1 MECLKKQQIIL
12 LVASEV
18 AHWIEALAC
27 MPGDL
32 SLLSESYK
40 LTEEN
45 QLLRLVLGPHT
56 CINAHTCI
64 MACLPAHVHMH
75 IHKYVTKL
83 GDGSTCL

>member
-1 MECLKKQQIIL
+1 MIDNYLYRNFLYCIKAYFEIVCIHRKCGLECLKKQQIIL

-18 AHWIEALAC
+18 AHWIEDLAC

-45 QLLRLVLGPHT
+45 QLLRLVL
-56 CINAHTCI
+56 
-64 MACLPAHVHMH
+64 
-75 IHKYVTKL
+75 
-83 GDGSTCL
+83 